1 MDALRHVRLMAEY
14 NRWMNRRLYEA
25 AASLPPQALHQDR
38 GAFFGSILGTLNHV
52 VVGDSIWLRR
62 FDAPGHW
69 ERLREAIDWLPRPTS
84 LRDPLATDLPSLT
97 VLRARID
104 ELIVAWCEHL
114 IFTDLDRVLV
124 YRNVAGDVFQRQV
137 GPLLSHFFN
146 HQTHHRG
153 QATTLLFQA
162 GVDPRET
169 DLIAMPGFDPFT
181 PIDEDEA
188 GDLPP
193 LPPSVGTV
201 TVPAATAAVPGAPTD
216 RSTA

>member
-25 AASLPPQALHQDR
+25 ASSLPAAALAEDR

-69 ERLREAIDWLPRPTS
+69 DRLREALDWLPHPRS
-84 LRDPLATDLPSLT
+84 LSEALAPDLAALA

-104 ELIVAWCEHL
+104 ALIVAWCDQL

-124 YRNVAGDVFQRQV
+124 YRSVAGEPFQRQL

-181 PIDEDEA
+181 PISEDEA
-188 GDLPP
+188 GDVPP
-193 LPPSVGTV
+193 PPASLG
-201 TVPAATAAVPGAPTD
+201 VPAPPATLAAHGAPSGGPGA
-216 RSTA
+216 

>member
-25 AASLPPQALHQDR
+25 ASAVPPAALLEDR
-38 GAFFGSILGTLNHV
+38 RAFFGSILGTLNHV

-69 ERLREAIDWLPRPTS
+69 ERLREAVDWLPRPRS
-84 LRDPLATDLPSLT
+84 LRDPLATDLPSLAA
-97 VLRARID
+97 LRARID
-104 ELIVAWCEHL
+104 DLIVAWCDQL

-124 YRNVAGDVFQRQV
+124 YRNVSGEAFQRQV

-162 GVDPRET
+162 GVDPHET

-181 PIDEDEA
+181 PIGEDEA
-188 GDLPP
+188 GDIPP
-193 LPPSVGTV
+193 PPPSLGTPMP
-201 TVPAATAAVPGAPTD
+201 PASITAPGAP
-216 RSTA
+216 RGGSAG

>member
-25 AASLPPQALHQDR
+25 ASSLPPQALLEER

-62 FDAPGHW
+62 FDVPGHW
-69 ERLREAIDWLPRPTS
+69 DRLREAVDWLPRPGS
-84 LRDPLATDLPSLT
+84 LRDPLAPDLPSLGA
-97 VLRARID
+97 LRRRLD
-104 ELIVAWCEHL
+104 ELIVDWCDEL

-124 YRNVAGDVFQRQV
+124 YRNGAGESFQRQV

-153 QATTLLFQA
+153 QATTLLVQA
-162 GVDPRET
+162 GVDPGQT

-181 PIDEDEA
+181 PIPEEEA
-188 GDLPP
+188 GDIPP
-193 LPPSVGTV
+193 APPSVV
-201 TVPAATAAVPGAPTD
+201 AQASPPPIPASAAGRDAPGD
-216 RSTA
+216 

>member
-25 AASLPPQALHQDR
+25 AACLPAQALHEDR
-38 GAFFGSILGTLNHV
+38 RAFFGSILGTLNHLLV
-52 VVGDSIWLRR
+52 ADSIWLRR

-84 LRDPLATDLPSLT
+84 LRDPLAGDLPTLAA
-97 VLRARID
+97 LRTRID
-104 ELIVAWCEHL
+104 DLIVAWCEHL

-124 YRNVAGDVFQRQV
+124 YRNVAGESFQRQV

-181 PIDEDEA
+181 PIGEDEA

-193 LPPSVGTV
+193 RPPSLGGP
-201 TVPAATAAVPGAPTD
+201 VPQTSMAASEAQGD
-216 RSTA
+216 RSAA